1 MDILSRRQS
10 TCQAIA
16 GHRDAEM
23 SPVAGT
29 TVICVPEE
37 RKQEKKA
44 EASVYRA
51 LYALLRGLEI
61 LLKKVA
67 VRSIDQE
74 SEIIGFV
81 FRFWSGGWNRRMRDR

>member
-1 MDILSRRQS
+1 M
-10 TCQAIA
+10 
-16 GHRDAEM
+16 AE
-23 SPVAGT
+23 A

-37 RKQEKKA
+37 RRQEKKA
-44 EASVYRA
+44 EASVHRT

-81 FRFWSGGWNRRMRDR
+81 FRFWSGG